1 MWRLGYKRPIF
12 NCNGGSYGRTKLTR
26 YDYASPGGQ
35 VAQNAGSQLG
45 LNAKQSQ
52 QAISALLP
60 AISSALKNNTGNPQG
75 LQSLLGALQG
85 GQHQQYLDQPDIYAQ
100 PQTRNAGNAILGKLF
115 GSKDVSRAVAGRA
128 AEQTGI
134 GADVLK
140 KMLPMVA
147 TMAMGSL
154 SKQTRQPSM
163 ASQLAGLALGG
174 GQRQSGGGLGSL
186 LGALTGGNARRQR
199 GYQQQQQQGM
209 GFLGKM
215 LDADGDGNMMDDVL
229 GMAMKQFMK
238 R

>member
-1 MWRLGYKRPIF
+1 MAVQNLLDMIMQ
-12 NCNGGSYGRTKLTR
+12 
-26 YDYASPGGQ
+26 AQGGQ
-35 VAQNAGSQLG
+35 VAKNAGSQLG

-52 QAISALLP
+52 SAIAALLP

-85 GQHQQYLDQPDIYAQ
+85 GQHEQYLDKPDIYANAG
-100 PQTRNAGNAILGKLF
+100 TRNAGNAILGKLF
-115 GSKDVSRAVAGRA
+115 GSKEVSRAVAGRA
-128 AEQTGI
+128 AKQTGI
-134 GADVLK
+134 GADILK

-174 GQRQSGGGLGSL
+174 GGRQSGGLGSL

-209 GFLGKM
+209 GILGKM